1 MTTGRQNG
9 SGKEKEPFPNNSWP
23 VPSRLSARNKL
34 QRGSS
39 CLHRLARTDKLP
51 PDGHGRRQVCW
62 PAKLPG
68 LYPVP
73 SAAWTREPDG
83 LLRAAEMNTAR
94 MHRGRSERPRERS
107 GCTGRNAAR
116 VMACVLRFANYLREG
131 PKLGD
136 ILYLTE
142 ENSTGNRG
150 FVRKEPGMKRTPPWH
165 RAAGILT
172 LVLFFSPICPAQQ
185 KIPD

>member
-23 VPSRLSARNKL
+23 APSRLSARNKL
-34 QRGSS
+34 QKGSS
-39 CLHRLARTDKLP
+39 CPRRLARTDKLP

-73 SAAWTREPDG
+73 SAAWTREPDD

-94 MHRGRSERPRERS
+94 MHRGQSERQREGS

-116 VMACVLRFANYLREG
+116 VMAWYSDSRIT
-131 PKLGD
+131 LGRD
-136 ILYLTE
+136 PNL
-142 ENSTGNRG
+142 
-150 FVRKEPGMKRTPPWH
+150 
-165 RAAGILT
+165 GISYT
-172 LVLFFSPICPAQQ
+172 
-185 KIPD
+185 